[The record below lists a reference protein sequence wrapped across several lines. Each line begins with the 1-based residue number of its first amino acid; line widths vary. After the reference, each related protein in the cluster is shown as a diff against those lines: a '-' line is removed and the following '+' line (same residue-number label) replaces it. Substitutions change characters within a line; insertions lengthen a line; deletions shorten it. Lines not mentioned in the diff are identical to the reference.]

1 MDKKDIDFFNGLIE
15 HGMLPLFLVS
25 LISADNIDTKETWEN
40 NYAQIT
46 KLKQYI
52 EEIEF
57 EDKVKYLEQI
67 NKGIEIIK
75 RELKNYD

>member
-1 MDKKDIDFFNGLIE
+1 MFN
-15 HGMLPLFLVS
+15 S
-25 LISADNIDTKETWEN
+25 SEN
-40 NYAQIT
+40 NYARIT